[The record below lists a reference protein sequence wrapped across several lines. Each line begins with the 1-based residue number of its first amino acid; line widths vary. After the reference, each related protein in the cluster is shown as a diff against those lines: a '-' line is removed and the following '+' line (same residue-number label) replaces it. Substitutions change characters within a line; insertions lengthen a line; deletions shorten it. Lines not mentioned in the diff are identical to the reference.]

1 MRGVANSLSLVFVLF
16 MINLAPIV
24 ESQSPTP
31 DIDLTCESSAYIDV
45 YPGSTLTSFYFCTV
59 TNSSVHNLEV
69 EIEIESGIFIANG
82 PGKISV
88 APGSEVEF
96 QVSFAAAESGLAT
109 GKLQMNVQATVVM
122 VNGLQ
127 PLTNEQEDANTL
139 VTIIQ
144 YGAVSSPILVES
156 QTGGV
161 SGDKITLQFQVEN
174 TGNGPDKFLAE
185 IYNRDYLE
193 SSGFIISMPFSSMIV
208 DQIGEV
214 VIFNVEV
221 TLPSPDDYGRGGY
234 SMDIIDPWQKDSS
247 GEFYGASFALDFT
260 IRSEHSCRYGYG
272 GCYTESTF
280 AVLEV
285 KDPIDQGFLGMS
297 STVTYI
303 LGGGAMS
310 LVLGLAIFAMLKR
323 KPTDKTKQLPTSY
336 LEETTDDMVEDIV
349 EDITHDVAED
359 NASDI
364 EDEFDFL

>member
-1 MRGVANSLSLVFVLF
+1 MRGVANSISLVFVLF

-45 YPGSTLTSFYFCTV
+45 YPGSTLTSFYFCAV
-59 TNSSVHNLEV
+59 INSSVHNLEV

-156 QTGGV
+156 QTAGV

-193 SSGFIISMPFSSMIV
+193 SSGFIIFMPFSSMIV

-221 TLPSPDDYGRGGY
+221 TLPSRDDYGRGGY
-234 SMDIIDPWQKDSS
+234 SMDIINPWEKDSS
-247 GEFYGASFALDFT
+247 GEFYGAYFSLDFT
-260 IRSEHSCRYGYG
+260 IRSEHSCRYGA
-272 GCYTESTF
+272 GCYAESTF

-310 LVLGLAIFAMLKR
+310 LVFGLAIFAMLKR
-323 KPTDKTKQLPTSY
+323 KPRDKTKQLPASHQ
-336 LEETTDDMVEDIV
+336 EETTGDMVEDIV

-359 NASDI
+359 NANDI

>member
-1 MRGVANSLSLVFVLF
+1 MKGVANSLSLVFVLL

-31 DIDLTCESSAYIDV
+31 DIDLTCESSANIDV
-45 YPGSTLTSFYFCTV
+45 HPGSTLNSFYFCV
-59 TNSSVHNLEV
+59 ILNSSVHNLEV
-69 EIEIESGIFIANG
+69 EIEIESGVLIANG

-88 APGSEVEF
+88 GPGAEVEF
-96 QVSFAAAESGLAT
+96 QVLFAAAESGLET
-109 GKLQMNVQATVVM
+109 GKLQMNVQATVVT

-144 YGAVSSPILVES
+144 YGAASPPILVES
-156 QTGGV
+156 QTAGV
-161 SGDKITLQFQVEN
+161 SGDKINLQFQVEN
-174 TGNGPDKFLAE
+174 VGNGPDTFLAE

-193 SSGFIISMPFSSMIV
+193 RSGFIISMPSSSMIV

-221 TLPSPDDYGRGGY
+221 TLPSPSNYNEDERTN
-234 SMDIIDPWQKDSS
+234 PWKKDSS
-247 GEFYGASFALDFT
+247 GEFYEASFPLDFT

-280 AVLEV
+280 TVLEV
-285 KDPIDQGFLGMS
+285 KDSIDQGFLGMS

-310 LVLGLAIFAMLKR
+310 LVFGLAIFAMLKR
-323 KPTDKTKQLPTSY
+323 KPRDKTKQLPASHQ
-336 LEETTDDMVEDIV
+336 EETTDDMVEDIV

-359 NASDI
+359 NANDI